1 MVICHQ
7 LTEGRPL
14 RLPAVHA
21 YPLTGARSIQDLQF
35 VTRVQQCNC
44 STLPA
49 NSVACNLHR
58 AQLHHQAEISS
69 PTHPGNILILIWLS
83 ADHVNPKPVLCTSF
97 NAKTQTVIQNCR
109 TPCFAIAPC
118 TMLGRFVLLMH
129 CNLVASTCCVP
140 IMHLEHIL

>member
-7 LTEGRPL
+7 LTEGRPS
-14 RLPAVHA
+14 RLPVVHA

-83 ADHVNPKPVLCTSF
+83 ADHVNPEPVPCTSF
-97 NAKTQTVIQNCR
+97 NAKTVFIQITNVTQTVIQNCR
-109 TPCFAIAPC
+109 TPCFAIALC
-118 TMLGRFVLLMH
+118 
-129 CNLVASTCCVP
+129 
-140 IMHLEHIL
+140 